1 MVKNLEWVK
10 KSGEDWYVL
19 KVKENN
25 YNGLTDDQSLRVQ
38 EMFDNKNHQHLQE
51 KFNKIIIIL
60 TAFIVLGGIFEF
72 VILAH
77 DKFGF
82 DSTPWFW
89 IFGFAFLIAGLLF
102 LYVSIPASWIKK
114 NKSDGSIKNPFNLWL
129 VLDLFV
135 RIMTMLA
142 IVVILAKYMQGIK
155 LTIFIVLF
163 ILWAFRP
170 LYLVFKELK
179 QK

>member
-1 MVKNLEWVK
+1 MAEKFEWK
-10 KSGEDWYVL
+10 KKDGEDWHEL
-19 KVKENN
+19 KIDLKSLN
-25 YNGLTDDQSLRVQ
+25 LDQSLKVQ

-60 TAFIVLGGIFEF
+60 TAFIVLGGIFQF
-72 VILAH
+72 VLLACN
-77 DKFGF
+77 KFGLNL
-82 DSTPWFW
+82 TPWFW
-89 IFGFAFLIAGLLF
+89 VFGFAYLIAGLLF
-102 LYVSIPASWIKK
+102 LYISIPPSWIKRDK
-114 NKSDGSIKNPFNLWL
+114 SNKANNPFNLWL

-142 IVVILAKYMQGIK
+142 IVVILAKYMQGVK

-170 LYLVFKELK
+170 IYLAFKEIK

>member
-1 MVKNLEWVK
+1 
-10 KSGEDWYVL
+10 L

-102 LYVSIPASWIKK
+102 LYVSIPAS
-114 NKSDGSIKNPFNLWL
+114 NPAH
-129 VLDLFV
+129 
-135 RIMTMLA
+135 LA
-142 IVVILAKYMQGIK
+142 IIAFAGPLINLILF
-155 LTIFIVLF
+155 LTLQ
-163 ILWAFRP
+163 
-170 LYLVFKELK
+170 KEEMDQTENHMSLQCWK
-179 QK
+179 CLEFHIQAQTP